1 MTPHDPSSRD
11 EIVAAYL
18 DGEATSS
25 ERALVEA
32 DPELLEQVEVMR
44 QIAALVAEPV
54 VPPPLE
60 VRNSHLAAALA
71 ESATAPNVTAIA
83 SRRRWATQH
92 AAVLSVAAVILVALL
107 AVPILLVRVTG
118 GDDDD
123 TATSILAGDAAEEAG
138 NDAGGESAFEELATT
153 DADDTDPA
161 PQAAAQEPAD
171 EAAEEPV
178 EASAAEPA
186 PTPAAGD
193 AAAAAESDEEPAEEA
208 ALADDGSSEVAGT
221 LDPAAPALLAG
232 SLVDVDALTERVE
245 SALATDPAAQRSV
258 GEVGLPLQ
266 CEPAVAE
273 FADGLAVAL
282 VGWAIV
288 GGEPVEFVVVETAGD
303 RELIVVSAG
312 DCTTVAAETVE
323 LG

>member
-11 EIVAAYL
+11 ELVAAYL
-18 DGEATSS
+18 DGEATSA

-44 QIAALVAEPV
+44 QVAALVAEPV

-71 ESATAPNVTAIA
+71 ESATAPNVTAIG

-107 AVPILLVRVTG
+107 AVPIFLVRATG

-138 NDAGGESAFEELATT
+138 NDAVADSAFEELATT
-153 DADDTDPA
+153 DADQA
-161 PQAAAQEPAD
+161 PQAAEEPAD
-171 EAAEEPV
+171 EAAEEPA
-178 EASAAEPA
+178 EAPAAEPA
-186 PTPAAGD
+186 PTPAAGET
-193 AAAAAESDEEPAEEA
+193 AAAAESEEEPAEEA
-208 ALADDGSSEVAGT
+208 ALADDGSSEVPGT
-221 LDPAAPALLAG
+221 LDPAASALLAG
-232 SLVDVDALTERVE
+232 NLVDVDALAERVV

-258 GEVGLPLQ
+258 GEIGLQLQ
-266 CEPAVAE
+266 CEPALVE
-273 FADGLAVAL
+273 IADGLPVAL
-282 VGWAIV
+282 VGWAIL
-288 GGEPVEFVVVETAGD
+288 GGEPVEFVVVETAGAD
-303 RELIVVSAG
+303 ELIVVSAG
-312 DCTTVAAETVE
+312 DCTTVAAETVA